1 MPLEHT
7 YYHVQAHCR
16 STFAYSQDDRLWSPA
31 SPFEQVSDPFRL
43 YQLHEY
49 RATVELRLP
58 AYWSQPGAFT
68 YSHQLSKISEPL
80 QLASFI
86 KDRTSLPV
94 LLFDPL
100 AKQVNQHPMPRISFR
115 LQGGVVFTQGYDVAT
130 TNHPAVISPT
140 QHSPRLISLQTL
152 TSVWPSTQPRTKM
165 SISWPVFHLMTRSR

>member
-1 MPLEHT
+1 MFKRTVGQLLHT
-7 YYHVQAHCR
+7 PKMTDSDHQLAHLSKSVIHFACISSTNIEQLLNSVCQLMETSPVHLPTLTSCR
-16 STFAYSQDDRLWSPA
+16 S
-31 SPFEQVSDPFRL
+31 
-43 YQLHEY
+43 
-49 RATVELRLP
+49 
-58 AYWSQPGAFT
+58 
-68 YSHQLSKISEPL
+68 SEPL
-80 QLASFI
+80 QLASLT

-152 TSVWPSTQPRTKM
+152 TSV
-165 SISWPVFHLMTRSR
+165 